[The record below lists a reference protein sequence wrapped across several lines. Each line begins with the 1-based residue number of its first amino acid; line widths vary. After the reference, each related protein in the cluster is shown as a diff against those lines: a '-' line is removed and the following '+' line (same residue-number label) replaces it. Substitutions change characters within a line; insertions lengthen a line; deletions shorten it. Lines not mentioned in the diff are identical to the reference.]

1 MVKMLVCGLKSRQ
14 EINGSIKKLDLSG
27 SPIGVEG
34 VAHLQKIPLESLQG
48 ISYLYISYCFWD
60 STVPERVS
68 GALDLLSRLVPTMTS
83 LKELDISQNPAGH
96 GETVN
101 ILKALSTMNQL
112 QSLYIEDIN
121 LGPTDIMALFQLI
134 RPSVGH
140 VKELKIGDEGM
151 SREDMEMMSEAVLC
165 PSSLESLKLF
175 NVDFTPRVNSL
186 LQDNHNLIKL
196 SVMSCISVTHIAE
209 GLHRQTT
216 LRELCVCTFV
226 GIEQPPTDSIILSL
240 SEMLR
245 RNQSLKSMTLRA
257 DFTQQNV
264 QTLVSAL
271 QDNHTL
277 EQLYLEYHGWEFL
290 KLKLDQLD
298 PRVSLSLPRLYM

>member
-1 MVKMLVCGLKSRQ
+1 MVEMLVCGLKSRQ
-14 EINGSIKKLDLSG
+14 EINGTIKKLDLINN
-27 SPIGVEG
+27 PIRVEG
-34 VAHLQKIPLESLQG
+34 VAHLQKMPLESLRG
-48 ISYLYISYCFWD
+48 IYYLY
-60 STVPERVS
+60 VS
-68 GALDLLSRLVPTMTS
+68 GCALDSAALDLLSRLVPTMTS
-83 LKELDISQNPAGH
+83 LKGLAISRNPAGH
-96 GETVN
+96 GGTVN
-101 ILKALSTMNQL
+101 ILKALSAMNQL
-112 QSLYIEDIN
+112 QSLYIWGID
-121 LGPTDIMALFQLI
+121 LGPTDIMALSQLI
-134 RPSVGH
+134 RPSVGR
-140 VKELKIGDEGM
+140 VKELAIGDEGM
-151 SREDMEMMSEAVLC
+151 THEMMSEAVLG
-165 PSSLESLKLF
+165 PSSLELLKLF
-175 NVDFTPRVNSL
+175 NVDFTPRVISL
-186 LQDNHNLIKL
+186 LQDNQNLIKL
-196 SVMSCISVTHIAE
+196 SVIACISVTHIAE

-226 GIEQPPTDSIILSL
+226 GIEQPPIDDIILSL

-298 PRVSLSLPRLYM
+298 PRVSLSLLRL